1 MTQLTALIADDEEIL
16 RLEIKKMLNRL
27 WPELEICAMAKNG
40 IEALEMIR
48 RLRPSVAFLD
58 IQMPG
63 MTGLAVARQTKGSTQ
78 VVFVTAYDQFAVQA
92 FESEAVDYLLKPLME
107 ERLVQTIA
115 RLKRQLKHRVNP
127 PNPLD
132 LEIKMKQ
139 IVRILENGSP
149 PERLRLIKVKT
160 GSELRFIPVS
170 EVIYFKAEDKYTI
183 VKTQN
188 SEFLIKTPI
197 KTLESQ
203 LDPER
208 FWQVHRSAI
217 VNIDKIL
224 KIKRSFTNQMQ
235 ISFEGIADTL
245 KVSRSFEHLF
255 THM

>member
-1 MTQLTALIADDEEIL
+1 MTTALIADDEEML
-16 RLEIKKMLNRL
+16 RLEIKQKLNRL

-40 IEALEMIR
+40 IEALEMIQ
-48 RLRPSVAFLD
+48 RLRPTVAFLD

-63 MTGLAVARQTKGSTQ
+63 MTGVEVAKQTMGTTQ

-107 ERLVQTIA
+107 DRLVRTIA
-115 RLKRQLKHRVNP
+115 RLKHQLTPAEP
-127 PNPLD
+127 PAEPPLA
-132 LEIKMKQ
+132 LEMKMKQ
-139 IVRILENGSP
+139 IVRILENRSP
-149 PERLRLIKVKT
+149 PDRLHLIKVKT

-183 VKTQN
+183 VKTQDR
-188 SEFLIKTPI
+188 EFLIKTPI
-197 KTLESQ
+197 KTLAFQ

-235 ISFEGIADTL
+235 IYFAGCADTL
-245 KVSRSFEHLF
+245 KVSRTFEHLF

>member
-16 RLEIKKMLNRL
+16 RLEIKKKLNRL
-27 WPELEICAMAKNG
+27 WPELEVCALAKNG
-40 IEALEMIR
+40 LEALEMIQ
-48 RLRPSVAFLD
+48 RLHPTVAFLD

-63 MTGLAVARQTKGSTQ
+63 MTGLAVAKQTAGTTQ

-92 FESEAVDYLLKPLME
+92 FENEAVDYLLKPLME
-107 ERLVQTIA
+107 ERLVRTIA
-115 RLKRQLKHRVNP
+115 RLKHRVNP

-149 PERLRLIKVKT
+149 PDRLRLIKVKT

-170 EVIYFKAEDKYTI
+170 EVFYFKAEDKYTI
-183 VKTQN
+183 VKTQDR
-188 SEFLIKTPI
+188 EFLIKTPI
-197 KTLESQ
+197 KTLASQ

-224 KIKRSFTNQMQ
+224 KIKRSFTRQMQ
-235 ISFEGIADTL
+235 IAFEGIADTL